1 MMTPKQLKAILPQ
14 CRDTLHWCKLLPL
27 AEPFGVNTDVR
38 WAAFIAQVGHES
50 AHLTRLVENLSY
62 GIRGLM
68 QTWPARFPTEDVAK
82 PYARNPERLA
92 NFVYRGR
99 LGNGPMESGDGWR
112 YRGRGLIQ
120 VTGKGNYEAMSKGL
134 GVDYVGRPWLL
145 ELPDHAVRS
154 AAYFWQTNGLN
165 ELADE
170 NTEEAFKAITR
181 KINGGYNG
189 WDDRVAIWLR
199 ARKELGV

>member
-1 MMTPKQLKAILPQ
+1 M
-14 CRDTLHWCKLLPL
+14 
-27 AEPFGVNTDVR
+27 
-38 WAAFIAQVGHES
+38 
-50 AHLTRLVENLSY
+50 
-62 GIRGLM
+62 
-68 QTWPARFPTEDVAK
+68 
-82 PYARNPERLA
+82 
-92 NFVYRGR
+92 
-99 LGNGPMESGDGWR
+99 
-112 YRGRGLIQ
+112 IQ

-134 GVDYVGRPWLL
+134 GVDYVGRPGLL
-145 ELPDHAVRS
+145 ELPDNAVRS

-165 ELADE
+165 EMADE